1 VVDNDE
7 EVISVAGPPER
18 IAGSFF
24 PRNSREERQV
34 AVVEKLRPWWR
45 PALWPIER
53 PSSGD
58 VSAWL
63 VSAVVHLAI
72 LVVLASVTLL
82 LPVQHRVLLSAVPLS
97 EFEDERLATQEFHF
111 SVDPQQHV
119 GALGTSEIGSAR
131 PVAPDQGDRSELMY
145 ELEPTTTIG
154 EIEVTDFDRT
164 VLEGPAPPETL
175 IVKGAGSVGISG
187 AVGAVDR
194 ITHEILLSL
203 DERPTLVI
211 WLFDRS
217 GSLKPQRES
226 IAKRFDRVYEEL
238 GVIEA
243 GGNASFKQHEEK
255 PLLTAVAQFGT
266 AVELL
271 TPKPID
277 DLTKIKSA
285 VRGVSDEGQPTG
297 RENVFQS
304 VGYLAQK
311 FRHHRLSRP
320 RRNVMI
326 VAFTDEAGDDVEAL
340 DTTVDLCRKFEM
352 PVYVIGVP
360 APFGRENAFVKW
372 VDPDP
377 NFDQSPQWAPVH
389 QGPESLLPER
399 IKLLFGG
406 TQELE
411 EQMDSGFGPFG
422 LCRLA
427 YETGGLYFTVH
438 PNRKVGA
445 RIRPWETAAMAS
457 HFNMFFDPRVMR
469 SYRPEYVPIEK
480 YHEMVKANRACAALV
495 EAARLSAITPMEN
508 VRLVFPRIDDGQF
521 ARELSEAQRTAAK
534 LEPKVIVLAAILR
547 EGEPGRDQLSK
558 PRWQAGFDLAIGRTL
573 AVKVR
578 TEGYN
583 AMLAQAK
590 QGMKFTDPNSDTWQ
604 LRPADL
610 VSTGSALAKDAADA
624 RKYLERVIADH
635 DGTPWAVEAKR
646 ELREPLGWEWR
657 EAFTDVAGRIA
668 RAQNNNDRP
677 RPARPEVPEPPRKPR
692 RDPPPL

>member
-1 VVDNDE
+1 L
-7 EVISVAGPPER
+7 PE
-18 IAGSFF
+18 
-24 PRNSREERQV
+24 
-34 AVVEKLRPWWR
+34 L
-45 PALWPIER
+45 
-53 PSSGD
+53 
-58 VSAWL
+58 
-63 VSAVVHLAI
+63 
-72 LVVLASVTLL
+72 
-82 LPVQHRVLLSAVPLS
+82 
-97 EFEDERLATQEFHF
+97 EDERLAAQEFQF

-119 GALGTSEIGSAR
+119 GAVGSAETGAAR
-131 PVAPDQGDRSELMY
+131 PVAPTATDRSELMR
-145 ELEPTTTIG
+145 ELEPTTTVG
-154 EIEVTDFDRT
+154 EIQVTDFDRT
-164 VLEGPAPPETL
+164 VLEGPTL
-175 IVKGAGSVGISG
+175 PDNVIVRGAGSVGISG

-203 DERPTLVI
+203 DERPTLVV

-238 GVIEA
+238 GIIEA
-243 GGNASFKQHEEK
+243 GGNAAFQQHREK

-277 DLTKIKSA
+277 DLTEIKAA
-285 VRGVSDEGQPTG
+285 VRAVSDEAQPTG

-326 VAFTDEAGDDVEAL
+326 VAFTDEAGDDIEAL
-340 DTTVDLCRKFEM
+340 DAAVDLCRKFEM

-377 NFDQSPQWAPVH
+377 KFDQSPQWAPVH

-399 IKLLFGG
+399 IRLLFGG

-469 SYRPEYVPIEK
+469 NYRPEYVPTQQYYEL
-480 YHEMVKANRACAALV
+480 VKSNRACAALV

-508 VRLVFPRIDDGQF
+508 VRLVFPRVDDGQF

-534 LEPKVIVLAAILR
+534 LEPKIVALTSILR
-547 EGEPGRDQLSK
+547 AGERDRDQLTK
-558 PRWQAGFDLAIGRTL
+558 PRWQAGFDLAIGRAL

-590 QGMKFTDPNSDTWQ
+590 QGMKFSDPTSDTWQ
-604 LRPADL
+604 VRPAD
-610 VSTGSALAKDAADA
+610 VVTTGSTLAKDATDA
-624 RKYLERVIADH
+624 RTYLERVVAEH

-646 ELREPLGWEWR
+646 ELREPLGWEWS

-668 RAQNNNDRP
+668 RAQNNDNRP
-677 RPARPEVPEPPRKPR
+677 RPRQPDIPDPSRKPR

>member
-1 VVDNDE
+1 
-7 EVISVAGPPER
+7 
-18 IAGSFF
+18 
-24 PRNSREERQV
+24 
-34 AVVEKLRPWWR
+34 
-45 PALWPIER
+45 
-53 PSSGD
+53 
-58 VSAWL
+58 
-63 VSAVVHLAI
+63 
-72 LVVLASVTLL
+72 
-82 LPVQHRVLLSAVPLS
+82 VLLSAFPLP
-97 EFEDERLATQEFHF
+97 ELDEQPLTAQEFHF
-111 SVDPQQHV
+111 SADPHEHV
-119 GALGTSEIGSAR
+119 GALGAGELGAAR
-131 PVAPDQGDRSELMY
+131 PVAPTEAMQSELMH

-154 EIEVTDFDRT
+154 EIEVRDFDRT
-164 VLEGPAPPETL
+164 VLEGPVLPDNV
-175 IVKGAGSVGISG
+175 IVKGAGSVGTSG

-238 GVIEA
+238 GIIEA
-243 GGNASFKQHEEK
+243 GGNKAFGRHREK

-266 AVELL
+266 SVELL
-271 TPKPID
+271 TLKPID
-277 DLTKIKSA
+277 DLTEIKAA
-285 VRGVSDEGQPTG
+285 VRAVSDEPQPTG

-304 VGYLAQK
+304 VGYLAEK
-311 FRHHRLSRP
+311 FRHHRLARP

-326 VAFTDEAGDDVEAL
+326 VAFTDEAGDDIEAL
-340 DTTVDLCRKFEM
+340 DAAVDTCRKFEM

-360 APFGRENAFVKW
+360 APFGREAAYVKW

-438 PNRKVGA
+438 PNRKVGG
-445 RIRPWETAAMAS
+445 RVRPWETAAMSS
-457 HFNMFFDPRVMR
+457 HLNMFFDPRVMR
-469 SYRPEYVPIEK
+469 NYRPEYIPAQQYYEF
-480 YHEMVKANRACAALV
+480 VKSNKACTALV
-495 EAARLSAITPMEN
+495 EAARLSAITPMET
-508 VRLVFPRIDDGQF
+508 VRLTFPRIDDGQF
-521 ARELSEAQRTAAK
+521 ARELSEAQKTAAK
-534 LEPKVIVLAAILR
+534 LEPKMIALADILR
-547 EGEPGRDQLSK
+547 EGEFDRDQVTK
-558 PRWQAGFDLAIGRTL
+558 PRWQAGFDLAIGRAL

-590 QGMKFTDPNSDTWQ
+590 QGMKFNDPQNDTWE

-610 VSTGSALAKDAADA
+610 VTTGSALEKDAEDA
-624 RKYLERVIADH
+624 RKYLERVVAEH
-635 DGTPWAVEAKR
+635 EGTPWAQDAKR
-646 ELREPLGWEWR
+646 ELRQPFGWEWR
-657 EAFTDVAGRIA
+657 EKFNDVAGRIA
-668 RAQNNNDRP
+668 RAENANNRP
-677 RPARPEVPEPPRKPR
+677 RRQRPDPPEPPRKPR